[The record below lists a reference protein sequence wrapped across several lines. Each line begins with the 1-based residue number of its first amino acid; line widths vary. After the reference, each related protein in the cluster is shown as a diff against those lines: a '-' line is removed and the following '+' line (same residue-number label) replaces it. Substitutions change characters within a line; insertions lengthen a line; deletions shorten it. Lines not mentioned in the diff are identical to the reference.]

1 MLLKIQ
7 NFNNPLFRQIGFLF
21 TTNVLTLERNLTNVR
36 IAHRRSH
43 KLLPKRHT
51 KEHNIMSC
59 EINIKLS
66 ENWLK
71 YKDCTVI
78 NLVNSCYIL
87 STGGA
92 ATVLGNVDIFLILI
106 KQLER
111 IAIEVGKILCTGNT
125 RGVLSMSKNCHII
138 ILLREFNCL
147 WKC

>member
-78 NLVNSCYIL
+78 NLVNSCYFEHRG
-87 STGGA
+87 SC
-92 ATVLGNVDIFLILI
+92 N
-106 KQLER
+106 
-111 IAIEVGKILCTGNT
+111 CTGKCRHFSNIDKIV
-125 RGVLSMSKNCHII
+125 GENCD
-138 ILLREFNCL
+138 RSWENFVY
-147 WKC
+147 W